1 MNDRL
6 LHTWKSTLVPFAF
19 FTALAG
25 CNRANQYVAPPPP
38 DVTIAQPLVKDV
50 PTYAEFTGNTR
61 PYNAVQI
68 RARVQGYLQD
78 IYFQDEADVVEG
90 QLLFLIDPRPYQ
102 AKLDAA
108 KADLAAKKAEVV
120 RSLALYRRTAE
131 LVRKN
136 AASPEDEDKQKG
148 DWEVAKAQVQ
158 QGEANVRDA

>member
-108 KADLAAKKAEVV
+108 KADLAAKKAE
-120 RSLALYRRTAE
+120 

-158 QGEANVRDA
+158 QGEANVRDAQLNLDFTRITAP